1 MLEEER
7 IKIEDMLKEKEREE
21 AKRITRKNKKVLK
34 DGDLAFH
41 DKRSSDDK
49 KLKALYDLVIRAFK
63 EKQLCKETKF
73 EQIHKLENLKN
84 EIENRNKN
92 LDKTIQ
98 SKHLLYS
105 LFQGLKEKNI
115 EAYRKKDDAI
125 KSQQTA
131 KKEMT
136 KLFEQKIDNVTVNYQ
151 EQLDIKQDYEK
162 KKKELEKLAED
173 YKKLEAESKSAIE
186 NKEKKINSL
195 QEYINNKIDKEL
207 KVLMD
212 RFNTEKAKYD
222 KLTGEREVINNQ
234 YKELK
239 DKFQKY
245 LSEIES
251 SDAKIKT
258 YTAEIESLQK
268 KIESTQKDQ
277 GKAKDIQDETLLKM
291 NDMDTNIASLQ
302 SKIET
307 ISKFKAELEKKLS
320 EK

>member
-1 MLEEER
+1 
-7 IKIEDMLKEKEREE
+7 MLKEKEREE
-21 AKRITRKNKKVLK
+21 AKRITRKNKKIMK
-34 DGDLAFH
+34 DGELAYY
-41 DKRSSDDK
+41 DKRTSDDK
-49 KLKALYDLVIRAFK
+49 KLKTLYDLVIRAFK

-73 EQIHKLENLKN
+73 EQIHKLENLKK

-125 KSQQTA
+125 KSQQIA

-136 KLFEQKIDNVTVNYQ
+136 KNFEQKIDNVTVNYQ

-173 YKKLEAESKSAIE
+173 YKKLEAESKFTIE
-186 NKEKKINSL
+186 RKEQKINNL
-195 QEYINNKIDKEL
+195 QVYINDKIDKEL

-212 RFNTEKAKYD
+212 KFNSEKDKYD

-245 LSEIES
+245 LAEIET

-258 YTAEIESLQK
+258 YTTEIESLQK
-268 KIESTQKDQ
+268 KISSTVKDQ
-277 GKAKDIQDETLLKM
+277 GKAKDVQDETLLKM
-291 NDMDTNIASLQ
+291 NEMDTNIASFLH
-302 SKIET
+302 KIET
-307 ISKFKAELEKKLS
+307 ISKFKTELEKKLN
-320 EK
+320 EKLGVIHQS